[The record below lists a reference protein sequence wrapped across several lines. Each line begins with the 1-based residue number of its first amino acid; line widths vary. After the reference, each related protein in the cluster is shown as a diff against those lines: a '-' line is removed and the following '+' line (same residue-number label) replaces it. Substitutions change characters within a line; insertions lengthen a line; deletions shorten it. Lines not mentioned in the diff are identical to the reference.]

1 MSGGPSVRKPWSL
14 AEDTELLK
22 LVEEHGPSGCWPKI
36 TLAMDSRTGKQ
47 CRERYINHLDP
58 DMKKS
63 AWTAEENNVI
73 RDNFAEFGTK
83 WSQYMVSLPGRS
95 DNAIKNRYH
104 VISRNNFDSC
114 NTVPATNSLIKVI
127 VSQKRPRSETSCAA
141 ADTFEESSTEGD
153 SSEDQNRK
161 RLKKLLAARI
171 VLELEILEL
180 EKQCSQDE
188 EEASLSTHP
197 TSPPPSDVSSEMMD
211 DLAGELDSD
220 FDFDFEWT
228 EADTLLATEHAQI
241 LEVKC
246 RKEAVKVPGK
256 KVPSVLVIRL

>member
-1 MSGGPSVRKPWSL
+1 MN
-14 AEDTELLK
+14 
-22 LVEEHGPSGCWPKI
+22 
-36 TLAMDSRTGKQ
+36 
-47 CRERYINHLDP
+47 YLDP
-58 DMKKS
+58 DMKKT

-114 NTVPATNSLIKVI
+114 NATPPTNSLIKVI
-127 VSQKRPRSETSCAA
+127 VSHKRPRSETSSA
-141 ADTFEESSTEGD
+141 ADNFDENSTQEE

-161 RLKKLLAARI
+161 RLKKLLAARV

-180 EKQCSQDE
+180 ERQCSQDE
-188 EEASLSTHP
+188 EASLSTNP
-197 TSPPPSDVSSEMMD
+197 TSPPPSEISSEMVED
-211 DLAGELDSD
+211 IAGELDSD

-228 EADTLLATEHAQI
+228 EADTLLATEHAHI

-246 RKEAVKVPGK
+246 RKEAEKVPGK

>member
-1 MSGGPSVRKPWSL
+1 
-14 AEDTELLK
+14 
-22 LVEEHGPSGCWPKI
+22 
-36 TLAMDSRTGKQ
+36 
-47 CRERYINHLDP
+47 
-58 DMKKS
+58 MKKS
-63 AWTAEENNVI
+63 AWTAEENNII

-114 NTVPATNSLIKVI
+114 NTDPPANSLIKVI
-127 VSQKRPRSETSCAA
+127 VAHKRPRSETSSV
-141 ADTFEESSTEGD
+141 ADTFEESSTEGE

-188 EEASLSTHP
+188 EEASLSTNP
-197 TSPPPSDVSSEMMD
+197 TSPPSDVSSEMME
-211 DLAGELDSD
+211 DLVGELDSD

-246 RKEAVKVPGK
+246 RKEAEKVPGK